1 MPLLYSTSRKA
12 SGQRALCVVQY
23 VKGLG
28 TFKQVPHVQRDTGTR
43 MSPGP
48 WRAET
53 QGPLRL
59 QDKRVPLKLCGP
71 GGLGSPSEHEG
82 RAGRDRGRGLET
94 PKPGLAEAWN
104 ARVQRREEA
113 LEPAHGGRHTPQ
125 CISLIAGL

>member
-1 MPLLYSTSRKA
+1 MPLLHSTTRKA
-12 SGQRALCVVQY
+12 SVQRALCVVQC

-53 QGPLRL
+53 QGRLRL

-71 GGLGSPSEHEG
+71 GGLGLPSEHERG
-82 RAGRDRGRGLET
+82 VSRQGQRQRAVVTKTRAG
-94 PKPGLAEAWN
+94 
-104 ARVQRREEA
+104 
-113 LEPAHGGRHTPQ
+113 
-125 CISLIAGL
+125 